1 MQAHVIMS
9 VLYMLI
15 GVPGSGKSTWLQSQ
29 DLSQAQV
36 LSTDNWVEHFAQ
48 LNNMT
53 YTDIF
58 KRVIGEATR
67 LMKED
72 LCKALQNQ
80 QVIYWDQTNST
91 VKTRAAKLTQ
101 IPRTY
106 RKVAVYFPT
115 PPDHVLTAR
124 LKGREG
130 KQIPANVVWGMKSQL
145 EPPHVSEGFDEIIVV
160 NN

>member
-1 MQAHVIMS
+1 MPTM
-9 VLYMLI
+9 YMLI
-15 GVPGSGKSTWLQSQ
+15 GIPGSGKSTWLQSQ

-48 LNNMT
+48 QNNTT
-53 YTDIF
+53 YTLIF

-72 LCKALQNQ
+72 LRKALQNQ
-80 QVIYWDQTNST
+80 QVIFWDQTNISA
-91 VKTRAAKLTQ
+91 KARATKLAQ
-101 IPRTY
+101 IPCTY

-115 PPDHVLTAR
+115 PDDQELSRR
-124 LKGREG
+124 LQMRVHKH
-130 KQIPANVVWGMKSQL
+130 IPWNVVWGMKSQL
-145 EPPHVSEGFDEIIVV
+145 EAPALSEGFDEIIVV